1 MLIFR
6 LLKRLTKIKKRMN
19 DMRIFGFDLVRHD
32 HYEHLVKECTH
43 LAIENV
49 HLNKDLTIAECKVKA
64 CEAKVLFYEEMNK
77 ELHNRLSK
85 KNAKRDKN
93 GRFIKK

>member
-6 LLKRLTKIKKRMN
+6 LLKRLIRIKKRRN
-19 DMRIFGFDLVRHD
+19 KMRIFGFDLVRHD

-49 HLNKDLTIAECKVKA
+49 HLNKDLTIAECKVNVFA
-64 CEAKVLFYEEMNK
+64 SKVSLYEEMNK
-77 ELHNRLSK
+77 ELHDKLSK
-85 KNAKRDKN
+85 KNAKRDKK

>member
-1 MLIFR
+1 
-6 LLKRLTKIKKRMN
+6 
-19 DMRIFGFDLVRHD
+19 MRFFGLEIVRHG
-32 HYEHLVKECTH
+32 HYKHLVSECTK

-64 CEAKVLFYEEMNK
+64 CEAKVLLYEEMNK
-77 ELHNRLSK
+77 ELHDRLSK
-85 KNAKRDKN
+85 KNAKRDKK

>member
-1 MLIFR
+1 
-6 LLKRLTKIKKRMN
+6 MN

-49 HLNKDLTIAECKVKA
+49 HLNKRLTLAECEVNVYK
-64 CEAKVLFYEEMNK
+64 AKVLLYEAINK
-77 ELHNRLSK
+77 ELHDRLSK
-85 KNAKRDKN
+85 KNAKRDKK

>member
-6 LLKRLTKIKKRMN
+6 LLKRLTRIKKRRSK
-19 DMRIFGFDLVRHD
+19 MRIFGFDLVRHD

-49 HLNKDLTIAECKVKA
+49 HLNKDLALAECKVNV
-64 CEAKVLFYEEMNK
+64 CEAKVLLYEEMNK
-77 ELHNRLSK
+77 QLHDRLSK
-85 KNAKRDKN
+85 KNAKRDKK

>member
-1 MLIFR
+1 
-6 LLKRLTKIKKRMN
+6 MN

-49 HLNKDLTIAECKVKA
+49 HLNKRLTLAECEVNVYK
-64 CEAKVLFYEEMNK
+64 AKVLLYEEMNK

-85 KNAKRDKN
+85 KNAKRDKK

>member
-1 MLIFR
+1 
-6 LLKRLTKIKKRMN
+6 
-19 DMRIFGFDLVRHD
+19 MRIFGFDLVRHD

-43 LAIENV
+43 LAIVTV
-49 HLNKDLTIAECKVKA
+49 HLNKDLTLADCKVNA
-64 CEAKVLFYEEMNK
+64 GEAKVSLYEEMNK

>member
-1 MLIFR
+1 
-6 LLKRLTKIKKRMN
+6 MN
-19 DMRIFGFDLVRHD
+19 DMRIFGFDLVRHE

-64 CEAKVLFYEEMNK
+64 CEAKVLLYDMMNK
-77 ELHNRLSK
+77 ELHDRLSK
-85 KNAKRDKN
+85 KNAKRDNK

>member
-1 MLIFR
+1 M
-6 LLKRLTKIKKRMN
+6 RM
-19 DMRIFGFDLVRHD
+19 FGFDLVRHD

-49 HLNKDLTIAECKVKA
+49 HLNKDLTIAECKVNA
-64 CEAKVLFYEEMNK
+64 CEAKVSLYEVMNK
-77 ELHNRLSK
+77 ELHDRLSK
-85 KNAKRDKN
+85 KNAKRDKK

>member
-6 LLKRLTKIKKRMN
+6 LLKRLTKIKKRRS

-49 HLNKDLTIAECKVKA
+49 HLNKDLAIAECKVSA
-64 CEAKVLFYEEMNK
+64 CEAKVLLYEAINK
-77 ELHNRLSK
+77 ELHDKLSK
-85 KNAKRDKN
+85 KNAKRDKK
-93 GRFIKK
+93 GGFIKK

>member
-1 MLIFR
+1 MRIFS

-49 HLNKDLTIAECKVKA
+49 HLNKDLTIAECKVNA
-64 CEAKVLFYEEMNK
+64 CEAKVLLYEAINK
-77 ELHNRLSK
+77 ELHDKLSK
-85 KNAKRDKN
+85 KNAKRDKK